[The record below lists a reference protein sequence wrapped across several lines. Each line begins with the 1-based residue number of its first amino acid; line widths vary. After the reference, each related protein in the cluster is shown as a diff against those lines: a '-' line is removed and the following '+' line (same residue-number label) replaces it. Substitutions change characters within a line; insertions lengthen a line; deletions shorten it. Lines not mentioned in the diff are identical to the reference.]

1 MDGPAGDIEVVGTL
15 GKLGKPLE
23 APAGVLEE
31 DEDEEDTELDVL
43 EADVGTPVVGIREL
57 EAEEGSVGFFGGG
70 PAPIVVVSGVELDVV
85 ASEGV

>member
-1 MDGPAGDIEVVGTL
+1 MDGPAGDIEVVGTF

-31 DEDEEDTELDVL
+31 DEDEEDMELNVL
-43 EADVGTPVVGIREL
+43 EEDAGTSVVGIREL
-57 EAEEGSVGFFGGG
+57 EAEEGSVGSFGGG
-70 PAPIVVVSGVELDVV
+70 PAPVVVVSGVEPGVV